1 MPLSRNL
8 VAFQENFSGSSII
21 TIADS
26 KPLNQFEIQTFLHSK
41 PPGAL
46 YAINDLIQCVPKGV
60 NPDCACRISS
70 GLSISTIVSDLHL
83 IAGGIALCCTR
94 APPRGDAGCPVPH
107 NAPSP
112 LAADA
117 RASRHWTVASR
128 GASIPDAFALVL
140 WRSAGDSLT
149 MPLTIMVAGF
159 QAHCEVR
166 SEFPAVP
173 PSFRV
178 CLHRLPS
185 SLITLLDLAERFCHI
200 CCT

>member
-1 MPLSRNL
+1 MCSEGRQSGLCLQDLIRFVYLHHRLRPAPDCRRNRAL
-8 VAFQENFSGSSII
+8 
-21 TIADS
+21 
-26 KPLNQFEIQTFLHSK
+26 
-41 PPGAL
+41 L
-46 YAINDLIQCVPKGV
+46 YA
-60 NPDCACRISS
+60 R
-70 GLSISTIVSDLHL
+70 
-83 IAGGIALCCTR
+83 
-94 APPRGDAGCPVPH
+94 PPPCGDAGCPVPH